1 MDRVIIIIIIIRGQD
16 SLTLPILDLIIVD
29 YRIILNYDDL

>member
-1 MDRVIIIIIIIRGQD
+1 MDRVIIIIIIIGGQD